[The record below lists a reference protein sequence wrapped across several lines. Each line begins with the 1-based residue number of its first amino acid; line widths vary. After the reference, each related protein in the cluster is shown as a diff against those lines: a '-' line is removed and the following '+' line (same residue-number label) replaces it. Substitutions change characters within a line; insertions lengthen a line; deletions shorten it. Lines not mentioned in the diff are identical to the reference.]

1 MLPIEDFRNGFR
13 ANLTEVRAQHA
24 LASMELPPE
33 GGGLNSIERA
43 GVVSALYEAFPDL
56 DAWKTDPYAG
66 WLVDAVELQHSGPD
80 GTAEANGYYAAR
92 FAVSGLA
99 PDLAE
104 LVRRAKHRDGS
115 AASVAASSAA
125 LSLLIEAAAGDEE
138 IAARIKAAGLDLNNV
153 RFGSHP
159 APGSPA
165 ASPAAASS
173 PDAPAPPAAPAP
185 AAPAPAA
192 PAPAAPAPA
201 APAPAAPAPAAPPR
215 RRFNLQTAVVS
226 HGPAS
231 PAVPSAGLRHLQPA
245 APVTAVPAS
254 APAGPGREV
263 TYGAGASPNLD
274 AGDITLGGAR
284 LSITAAANLAVSLT
298 AATRALL
305 LPAEGCV
312 WVDDKTDPAKKSEL
326 VVLDPFLAE
335 GLPPSVWDGALLA
348 ELAQS
353 VENGT
358 YQVKVYDRNGGSTY
372 ITGSWLDMNDA
383 KAAAAERVRPELQR
397 LAGQ

>member
-1 MLPIEDFRNGFR
+1 
-13 ANLTEVRAQHA
+13 
-24 LASMELPPE
+24 
-33 GGGLNSIERA
+33 
-43 GVVSALYEAFPDL
+43 
-56 DAWKTDPYAG
+56 
-66 WLVDAVELQHSGPD
+66 
-80 GTAEANGYYAAR
+80 
-92 FAVSGLA
+92 
-99 PDLAE
+99 
-104 LVRRAKHRDGS
+104 
-115 AASVAASSAA
+115 
-125 LSLLIEAAAGDEE
+125 
-138 IAARIKAAGLDLNNV
+138 
-153 RFGSHP
+153 
-159 APGSPA
+159 
-165 ASPAAASS
+165 
-173 PDAPAPPAAPAP
+173 
-185 AAPAPAA
+185 
-192 PAPAAPAPA
+192 
-201 APAPAAPAPAAPPR
+201 
-215 RRFNLQTAVVS
+215 
-226 HGPAS
+226 
-231 PAVPSAGLRHLQPA
+231 
-245 APVTAVPAS
+245 
-254 APAGPGREV
+254 
-263 TYGAGASPNLD
+263 LD